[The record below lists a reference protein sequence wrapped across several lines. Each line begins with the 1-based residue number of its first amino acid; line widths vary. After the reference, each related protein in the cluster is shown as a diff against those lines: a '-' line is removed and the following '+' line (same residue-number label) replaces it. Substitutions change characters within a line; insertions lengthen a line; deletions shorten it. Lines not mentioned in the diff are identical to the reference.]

1 MLLEAE
7 EASKLLVV
15 LRIAQIRE
23 GVDAVHELPVAAV
36 VGFTAGERRVQLE
49 EAFRGA
55 AGKPVLLDFY
65 ADWCV
70 TCKEMEAF
78 TFTDGAVR
86 KRLDEMVKLQ
96 VDVTANLDAHKALL
110 RRFGLFGPPG
120 IVFFDRQGNE
130 IKGLRVIGF
139 QPADKFAATLDLVL
153 N

>member
-1 MLLEAE
+1 ML
-7 EASKLLVV
+7 SGSRDLLQPLAGLRGAAAPAAQPV
-15 LRIAQIRE
+15 L
-23 GVDAVHELPVAAV
+23 
-36 VGFTAGERRVQLE
+36 FRRVSDLPQLE
-49 EAFRGA
+49 EAIRGA

-78 TFTDGAVR
+78 TFTDAGVR

-96 VDVTANLDAHKALL
+96 VDVTANLDEHKALL

>member
-1 MLLEAE
+1 MALLIGVL
-7 EASKLLVV
+7 SGGRDLLQPLSG
-15 LRIAQIRE
+15 LRSAAAPAAQP
-23 GVDAVHELPVAAV
+23 AL
-36 VGFTAGERRVQLE
+36 FRRVSDLPQLE
-49 EAFRGA
+49 EAIRGA
-55 AGKPVLLDFY
+55 AGRPVLLDFY

-78 TFTDGAVR
+78 TFTDPAVR
-86 KRLDEMVKLQ
+86 KRLDGMVKLQ
-96 VDVTANLDAHKALL
+96 VDVTENLAEHKALL

-139 QPADKFAATLDLVL
+139 QNAARFAATLDLVL

>member
-1 MLLEAE
+1 M
-7 EASKLLVV
+7 S
-15 LRIAQIRE
+15 
-23 GVDAVHELPVAAV
+23 DLP
-36 VGFTAGERRVQLE
+36 QLE
-49 EAFRGA
+49 ETIRGA
-55 AGKPVLLDFY
+55 AGKPVLLEFY

-78 TFTDGAVR
+78 TFTDSGVR

-96 VDVTANLDAHKALL
+96 VDVTANRDEHKGLL
-110 RRFGLFGPPG
+110 KRFGLFGPPG

-139 QPADKFAATLDLVL
+139 QNADKFAATLDLVL